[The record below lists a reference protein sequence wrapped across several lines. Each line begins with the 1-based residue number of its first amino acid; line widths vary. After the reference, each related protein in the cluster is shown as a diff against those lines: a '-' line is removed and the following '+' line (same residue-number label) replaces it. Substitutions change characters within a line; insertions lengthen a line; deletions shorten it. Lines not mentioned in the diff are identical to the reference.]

1 MADNGRAVQPKSVAI
16 DSIVCFGVPE
26 KGPAGPVEAC
36 RTTLEAMSSVQAPA
50 VEPAAEAGRP
60 GGWAAVTG
68 ALTVVAG
75 TLAALV
81 AILVAS
87 ASAAQAL
94 SLLGIPDPGPLTT
107 YGLPAVRALADLF
120 AALTVGAL
128 LFAAFLVPP
137 QRSGLL
143 DTGGYRAVR
152 RASGLAFAWAVCAA
166 LLVPLTVSDS
176 TGRPVTEVLA
186 PQELWGVIDQIELA
200 GTWRVTAVGAVLL
213 AIACRLALR
222 WGWTPVL
229 FAGSVAVMMPLAL
242 TGHSSSGGAHDVA
255 TNSLILHLIAAAVWV
270 GGLVALLVH
279 ALRDGTHTGV
289 AARRFSPLAAVSFVV
304 LAVSGVV
311 NSWVRV
317 PMDELFTSTYG
328 RLVLAKAAALVVLGV
343 IGYFQRRSALPALAA
358 EPGNQLALVR
368 FAGVETLI
376 FAATMGLAA
385 GLGRTPPPPPTSVPT
400 PIEVEL
406 GYELAGPPTV
416 SRLLFDWRFDL
427 IFGTLAIVLAVLYL
441 LGVRRLRARGDSWPV
456 GRTLAWVLGCAVLLF
471 TTSSGVGRYAP
482 AMFSVHMGAHMAL
495 SMLVPILLALG
506 GAVTLALRALPPA
519 GRDGAPGPREWILA
533 AVHNPVSRFLTHP
546 IVASVVFVAGFYAL
560 YLGGIFDSFVDSHA
574 AHVLM
579 NLHFLVS
586 GYLFYWVV
594 IGIDPK
600 PRRVEPLTKLA
611 MVFGSL
617 PFHAFFGVVLMGMS
631 TVLGGWF
638 YRSLGLDWH
647 SDLLG
652 DQRTGGSLAWASG
665 EVPLVVV
672 MLALLIQWSRS
683 DARLARR
690 TDRAAERDDDAE
702 LAAHNA
708 MFAEL
713 AKRDRAMK

>member
-1 MADNGRAVQPKSVAI
+1 
-16 DSIVCFGVPE
+16 
-26 KGPAGPVEAC
+26 
-36 RTTLEAMSSVQAPA
+36 MSSAQAPA
-50 VEPAAEAGRP
+50 IEPATAAGRP
-60 GGWAAVTG
+60 GGPAVLTTV
-68 ALTVVAG
+68 LTVVAAV
-75 TLAALV
+75 AAGLV
-81 AILVAS
+81 SILVVGL
-87 ASAAQAL
+87 SAAEAL

-120 AALTVGAL
+120 AALTVGSL

-137 QRSGLL
+137 QRGGLL

-152 RASGLAFAWAVCAA
+152 RASGLAAAWAVCAA

-176 TGRPVTEVLA
+176 TGRPVAAILA
-186 PQELWGVIDQIELA
+186 PQELWGVVDDIELA
-200 GTWRVTAVGAVLL
+200 GTWRVTAIAALILAV
-213 AIACRLALR
+213 ACRLALR

-242 TGHSSSGGAHDVA
+242 TGHSSSGGSHDVA

-270 GGLVALLVH
+270 GGLVAVLVH
-279 ALRDGTHTGV
+279 ALRDGTHTAL
-289 AARRFSPLAAVSFVV
+289 AARRFSVVAAVSFVV
-304 LAVSGVV
+304 LALSGVV

-317 PMDELFTSTYG
+317 PFDELFTSTYG
-328 RLVLAKAAALVVLGV
+328 RLVLAKVAALAVLGV
-343 IGYFQRRSALPALAA
+343 IGWFQRRAALPALAA
-358 EPGNQLALVR
+358 DPDDRRALVR

-376 FAATMGLAA
+376 FAATMGLAV
-385 GLGRTPPPPPTSVPT
+385 GLGRTPPPPPASVPT
-400 PIEVEL
+400 PMEVEL
-406 GYELAGPPTV
+406 GYLLDGPPTLT
-416 SRLLFDWRFDL
+416 RLLFDWRFDL

-441 LGVRRLRARGDSWPV
+441 LGVRRLRSRGDIWPV
-456 GRTLAWVLGCAVLLF
+456 GRTTAWLLGCAVLLF

-495 SMLVPILLALG
+495 SMLTPILLALG
-506 GAVTLALRALPPA
+506 GVVTLALRALPPA
-519 GRDGAPGPREWILA
+519 GRAGAPGPREWILA

-546 IVASVVFVAGFYAL
+546 IVASVLFVAGFYAL
-560 YLGGIFDSFVDSHA
+560 YLGGIFDTFADSHT
-574 AHVLM
+574 AHLLM
-579 NLHFLVS
+579 NLHFLLS

-600 PRRVEPLTKLA
+600 PRPVEPLTKLA

-631 TVLGGWF
+631 TVLAGWF
-638 YRSLGLDWH
+638 YRSLDLGWH
-647 SDLLG
+647 TDLLG

-713 AKRDRAMK
+713 AKRDRATGR